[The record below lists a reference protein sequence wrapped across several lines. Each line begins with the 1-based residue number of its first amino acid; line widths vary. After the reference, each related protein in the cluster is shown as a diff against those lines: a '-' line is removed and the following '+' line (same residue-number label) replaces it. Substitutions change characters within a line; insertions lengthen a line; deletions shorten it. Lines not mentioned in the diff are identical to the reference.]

1 LSRLCALARLKA
13 KNELVT
19 LKINIMKK
27 LVTFIAIIFLSVS
40 VFAQTQWKV
49 DPFHSSLNFNISH
62 SGISIVNGK
71 FLDYSGTLT
80 TNGEA
85 LTNASFNFEVD
96 IASINTNVEDRDNHL
111 RSADFFDAEK
121 YPKMTFKSTKILATG
136 KPNSYLLYGELT
148 IKNVTK
154 DVIFNVHY
162 GGTVKNQQGE
172 KLGMKAETT
181 INRFDYNIDYDP
193 TAAGIGKEVNIVVH
207 LQFAKQ

>member
-1 LSRLCALARLKA
+1 LCALTRLRA

-40 VFAQTQWKV
+40 VFGQTQWNV